1 MIFEAPLELRF
12 RANRYLQHFR
22 PVFRNPYTIYSIW
35 ESLGSFWWAPITD
48 FGRFGDSF
56 WDSDGIFLAVFRMPS
71 PNNAKNA
78 KNTEKNQDL
87 LDAKIKYVS
96 GLIFDDL
103 WRTTSQQCHNVS
115 LSATAAANAT
125 AAQQCAIAPQ
135 RHSTPPQCH
144 RSQPARQRHSHMRR
158 FSSFFDARNG
168 FA

>member
-35 ESLGSFWWAPITD
+35 ESLGSFWWAPISI
-48 FGRFGDSF
+48 FGRFRVRF
-56 WDSDGIFLAVFRMPS
+56 WDFDGIFLAVFWMPS

-78 KNTEKNQDL
+78 KNIEKNQDL

-103 WRTTSQQCHNVS
+103 CRTILPRRHNIS
-115 LSATAAANAT
+115 LSATAAANVT
-125 AAQQCAIAPQ
+125 A
-135 RHSTPPQCH
+135 
-144 RSQPARQRHSHMRR
+144 HSHVP
-158 FSSFFDARNG
+158 
-168 FA
+168 